1 MQTPAQGS
9 TIYLRKLFIFNHGA
23 GLLVGSCFPFVA
35 YMMLGEAA
43 LTPRFFLVCL
53 FAGLCLGAASYWFV
67 RQALKNQLQQQL
79 HSLYGLIGEETSV
92 RAGQTLE
99 GLFVAV
105 GSTVGKVSE
114 LITRLQETVDQF
126 VPHYQTLADASRY
139 LSARAEDG
147 LQAGKTARTEIE
159 GMYQKQQAVISQL
172 EALNSRSQDEAA
184 LSRELSTSLE
194 EMAGALEHS
203 SQKFLETTRNV
214 DEMVNSIQNATSQAD
229 QVAHTTEDTARD
241 IDQIGE
247 ALDRLRSGVTKN
259 ADNSAAVKQ
268 DAEQGVKVVQT
279 FTSEMGRIDEE
290 SQKAITAMQ
299 RLSRQTAEV
308 TKIIEVI
315 KDLVSD
321 TELLAFNAAII
332 AAKAGAEGRGF
343 SVVAEEIRDLADR
356 TTTSADEIESII
368 KSIRKD
374 TEQVSATVEST
385 AHFIGRGKDLSQSTA
400 DALGKIVDSS
410 SQAAA
415 DSHALA
421 QQTAEQGLR
430 ARSLIDQ
437 AGSSLRS
444 VKAIVD
450 TLEQQNAAI
459 SRIDHGVDEMKSAA
473 DQIARGFDEQVKA
486 NREFDR
492 SLSAREEQVEAIFAA
507 TRYQMETV
515 EKIFSHFGRSAER
528 LVANADKA
536 RIIIDETNALE
547 TLAEHLRV
555 FASRFQDA
563 PATVEDTAKTTTV
576 EEKPGAIAVTKESPD
591 RVESEDAAI
600 IASVVDQP
608 SEKQEEERHGTL

>member
-9 TIYLRKLFIFNHGA
+9 TTYLRKLFIFNHGA
-23 GLLVGSCFPFVA
+23 GLLVGSCFLFVA

-43 LTPRFFLVCL
+43 LTAGFVLVCL
-53 FAGLCLGAASYWFV
+53 VAGLCLGAASYWFV
-67 RQALKNQLQQQL
+67 RQTLKNQLQQQL
-79 HSLYGLIGEETSV
+79 QALYGLIGEETGV
-92 RAGQTLE
+92 RGGQTLE
-99 GLFVAV
+99 GLFEAV

-114 LITRLQETVDQF
+114 LITRLHETVDEF

-147 LQAGKTARTEIE
+147 LQAGKTARSEVE
-159 GMYQKQQAVISQL
+159 GMYQKQQEVISQI
-172 EALNSRSQDEAA
+172 ETLNSRSQDEAA
-184 LSRELSTSLE
+184 LSRELSASLE

-203 SQKFLETTRNV
+203 TQKFLETTRNV
-214 DEMVNSIQNATSQAD
+214 DEMVSSIQNATSQAE
-229 QVAHTTEDTARD
+229 QVADITESTARD

-247 ALDRLRSGVTKN
+247 ALDHLRSGVTKN

-290 SQKAITAMQ
+290 SQKAIAAMQ

-356 TTTSADEIESII
+356 TTTSAGEIESII

-415 DSHALA
+415 DSHTLA
-421 QQTAEQGLR
+421 EQTAEQGLR

-528 LVANADKA
+528 LIANADKA
-536 RIIIDETNALE
+536 RIIIDEINALE

-555 FASRFQDA
+555 FASRFQGAPVTAEDA
-563 PATVEDTAKTTTV
+563 AKTSPV
-576 EEKPGAIAVTKESPD
+576 EEKSGAIAVTKERPD
-591 RVESEDAAI
+591 RGEEKAAAI
-600 IASVVDQP
+600 IDSVADHP
-608 SEKQEEERHGTL
+608 TEKQEEQRHGTL

>member
-1 MQTPAQGS
+1 MPRLAQGS
-9 TIYLRKLFIFNHGA
+9 TTYLRKLFFFNHGA
-23 GLLVGSCFPFVA
+23 GLLVGSCFPFLA
-35 YMMLGEAA
+35 YVMLGDAA
-43 LTPRFFLVCL
+43 LTPGFFLVCL
-53 FAGLCLGAASYWFV
+53 FAGLGLGAASYWFV
-67 RQALKNQLQQQL
+67 RQTLKNQLQQQL
-79 HSLYGLIGEETSV
+79 LALHGLIGEETNI
-92 RAGQTLE
+92 RQGQTVE
-99 GLFVAV
+99 GLFVIV
-105 GSTVGKVSE
+105 DSTVGKVSE
-114 LITRLQETVDQF
+114 LITRLQETIDEF

-147 LQAGKTARTEIE
+147 LQAGKIARADVES
-159 GMYQKQQAVISQL
+159 MYQKQKTVISQL
-172 EALNSRSQDEAA
+172 ETLNSRSQDEAA
-184 LSRELSTSLE
+184 LSRELSASLE
-194 EMAGALEHS
+194 EMAGALEFS

-214 DEMVNSIQNATSQAD
+214 DEMVSTIQNATSQAE
-229 QVAHTTEDTARD
+229 QVAHITESTARD

-247 ALDRLRSGVTKN
+247 ALDRLRSGVANN
-259 ADNSAAVKQ
+259 ADNSAAVKE

-279 FTSEMGRIDEE
+279 FTSEMDRIDEE
-290 SQKAITAMQ
+290 SQKAIAAMQ
-299 RLSRQTAEV
+299 RLNRQTAEV

-374 TEQVSATVEST
+374 TEQVNATVEST
-385 AHFIGRGKDLSQSTA
+385 GHFIGRGKDLSRSTA

-410 SQAAA
+410 NQAAA
-415 DSHALA
+415 DSHSLS

-492 SLSAREEQVEAIFAA
+492 SLSAREEQVEAIFEA

-528 LVANADKA
+528 LIANAGKA
-536 RIIIDETNALE
+536 RIIIDEINALE
-547 TLAEHLRV
+547 TLAKQLRE
-555 FASRFQDA
+555 FASRFQGA
-563 PATVEDTAKTTTV
+563 PVTV
-576 EEKPGAIAVTKESPD
+576 EETPKTNTVAEKPEATARTEESPD
-591 RVESEDAAI
+591 SIETKDE
-600 IASVVDQP
+600 ASVIDEP
-608 SEKQEEERHGTL
+608 TENETKGNHGTF

>member
-23 GLLVGSCFPFVA
+23 GLLVGSCFPFIA
-35 YMMLGEAA
+35 YMMLGKAA
-43 LTPRFFLVCL
+43 FTAGFFLVCL
-53 FAGLCLGAASYWFV
+53 FAGFCLGAASYWFV
-67 RQALKNQLQQQL
+67 RQTLKNQLQQQL
-79 HSLYGLIGEETSV
+79 HALHGLIGEQTNI

-99 GLFVAV
+99 GMFVAV

-114 LITRLQETVDQF
+114 LITRLQETVDEF

-147 LQAGKTARTEIE
+147 LQAGKTARTEVE
-159 GMYQKQQAVISQL
+159 GMYQKQQEVISQI
-172 EALNSRSQDEAA
+172 ETLNSRSQDEAA
-184 LSRELSTSLE
+184 LSRELSASLE

-214 DEMVNSIQNATSQAD
+214 DEMVSSIQNATSQAE
-229 QVAHTTEDTARD
+229 QVADITESTARD

-247 ALDRLRSGVTKN
+247 ALDRLRTGVANN
-259 ADNSAAVKQ
+259 ANNSAAVKQ

-279 FTSEMGRIDEE
+279 FTSEMDRIDEE
-290 SQKAITAMQ
+290 SQKAIAAMQ
-299 RLSRQTAEV
+299 RLNRQTAEV

-356 TTTSADEIESII
+356 TTNSADEIESII

-374 TEQVSATVEST
+374 TEQVNATVEST
-385 AHFIGRGKDLSQSTA
+385 GHFIGRGKNLSKSTA
-400 DALGKIVDSS
+400 EALGKIVDSS

-415 DSHALA
+415 DSHALS

-430 ARSLIDQ
+430 ARSLLDQ

-444 VKAIVD
+444 VKAIVE
-450 TLEQQNAAI
+450 TLEQQHAAI
-459 SRIDHGVDEMKSAA
+459 SRIDDGVDEMKSAA

-486 NREFDR
+486 NRQFDR

-515 EKIFSHFGRSAER
+515 EKIFSHFGRSTER
-528 LVANADKA
+528 LIANAGKA
-536 RIIIDETNALE
+536 RIIIDEINALE
-547 TLAEHLRV
+547 TLAEQLREL
-555 FASRFQDA
+555 ASRLQGNVVVVNA
-563 PATVEDTAKTTTV
+563 PKTTTV
-576 EEKPGAIAVTKESPD
+576 VAISDTIAMAEESPD
-591 RVESEDAAI
+591 NLEAEDAAI
-600 IASVVDQP
+600 IDSVVDQP
-608 SEKQEEERHGTL
+608 TEKEEEERHETF